1 MPEAEKETGAEAI
14 DFETWKKLGAVKS
27 NLWTGSLAGL
37 VVGALAGKAFHDLA
51 HYFSKNKKKQF
62 NKNTLVL
69 TMISSAAVCSYL
81 GSVVNGKQSFVR
93 EMFYEGRPA
102 LQRPPVT
109 SAVQDDDLN
118 PKISTYQAKIL
129 QNQREVVTSFDDA
142 FHRRAEA
149 IRRKKEQDAAS
160 GQRSS

>member
-37 VVGALAGKAFHDLA
+37 VFGAFAGKALHDVA
-51 HYFSKNKKKQF
+51 HHFSKNKKQF
-62 NKNTLVL
+62 NKSTQLL
-69 TMISSAAVCSYL
+69 SMISSAVVCSYL

-102 LQRPPVT
+102 LQRPLVT
-109 SAVQDDDLN
+109 AAVQDDDLN

-129 QNQREVVTSFDDA
+129 QNQREIVTSFDDA

-160 GQRSS
+160 GQRTS